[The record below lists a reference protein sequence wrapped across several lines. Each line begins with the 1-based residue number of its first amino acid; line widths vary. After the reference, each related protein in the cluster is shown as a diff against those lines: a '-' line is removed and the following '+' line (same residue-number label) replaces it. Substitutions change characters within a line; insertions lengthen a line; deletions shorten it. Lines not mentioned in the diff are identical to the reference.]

1 MNKALLDTDI
11 FSEFLKGHDLTVR
24 QNAAAY
30 RQMFGPLTISVVTVM
45 EITKGLHKMHR
56 EQEIQTLL
64 ARLGTE
70 EVLQFDIA
78 AAEQAGRIHA
88 DLERSGQPI
97 GWADTVIAAI
107 ALRHGL
113 ELITGNTAHYQRI
126 QQIGH
131 PLVLLNWRV

>member
-11 FSEFLKGHDLTVR
+11 FSELLKGRDPQVQR
-24 QNAAAY
+24 NAAAY
-30 RQMFGPLTISVVTVM
+30 RQAFGPLTISVVTAM
-45 EITKGLHKMHR
+45 EMVKGLHKVQR
-56 EQEIQTLL
+56 GPAIQALM
-64 ARLGTE
+64 ARLAAE
-70 EVLQFDIA
+70 EVLGFDLV

-113 ELITGNTAHYQRI
+113 ELVTGNTAHYQRV
-126 QQIGH
+126 QRLGH
-131 PLVLLNWRV
+131 PLALANWRL